1 MNNTLVGGLDM
12 RKLYRSGAGLVAA
25 TAAVCASLAGPAAAQ
40 MTPNS
45 VDPYELAPKN
55 VHLYPIS
62 IDARMPFYYLP
73 PIYAPRPM
81 WRGALTA
88 QDVHAF
94 TPHNFVAYEVPDAT
108 ALVCWGAIKG
118 AGDKNGG
125 KPVVMEAANQQQFL
139 ILPPKE
145 VDDGSSYMLVTTSI
159 RYMPRMESNLYTH
172 LGFDY
177 PTVEFEVQR
186 NRKPIDDALMKVFE
200 RELILEDNPRVDS
213 IAERISVDELLT
225 NYERVEDVVDL
236 NPRLSDALKYNLA
249 SNVWPLDRLY
259 ASYSGWRREA
269 NLMRT
274 LGDTSPQWLTF
285 EGKFVGYKRY
295 NGADYL
301 LTVKLEGYNPWHPL
315 EFGKNTMRK
324 LIAMSFDEF
333 VETTRYTDVELPL
346 EAKEFQRIGGQDY
359 EPYRTWQRAGSGSAG
374 QGAY

>member
-12 RKLYRSGAGLVAA
+12 RKLYRIGAGLAA
-25 TAAVCASLAGPAAAQ
+25 AAAVCATLAMPAAAQ

-45 VDPYELAPKN
+45 VDPYELAPKG
-55 VHLYPIS
+55 VHLYPVS

-73 PIYAPRPM
+73 PIYAPKPM

-88 QDVHAF
+88 DDVHAF
-94 TPHNFVAYEVPDAT
+94 TPHNFVAYEVPDTT
-108 ALVCWGAIKG
+108 ALVCWGAMKG
-118 AGDKNGG
+118 AGNKDGG
-125 KPVVMEAANQQQFL
+125 KAVVMEAANQQQFL
-139 ILPPKE
+139 VLPPKAA
-145 VDDGSSYMLVTTSI
+145 DDGSSYMLATTSI

-177 PTVEFEVQR
+177 PNLEFEVQR
-186 NRKPIDDALMKVFE
+186 NRKPIDDAMMKVFE

-213 IAERISVDELLT
+213 IAETMTVSDLLG
-225 NYERVEDVVDL
+225 NYERVEDVVDMQ
-236 NPRLSDALKYNLA
+236 PRLSDALKFNLA
-249 SNVWPLDRLY
+249 SNVWPVDRIY
-259 ASYSGWRREA
+259 ANYSGWRREA

-274 LGDTSPQWLTF
+274 LGDASPQWLTF
-285 EGKFVGYKRY
+285 EGKFVAYKRY
-295 NGADYL
+295 NGGDYMI
-301 LTVKLEGYNPWHPL
+301 TVKLEGYNPWHPI
-315 EFGKNTMRK
+315 EFGKNMMRK

-359 EPYRTWQRAGSGSAG
+359 EPYRTWQRAGSGSSG